1 MKNQEKFLQ
10 SELSRIRLTTFSN
23 HQSDQFQSDAEIGGF
38 QEEMWEC
45 VEDHHLEK
53 EGKQQTGK
61 RGASM
66 CCKREGKGDGRWYI
80 PGRVSE
86 ISLLQ

>member
-1 MKNQEKFLQ
+1 
-10 SELSRIRLTTFSN
+10 
-23 HQSDQFQSDAEIGGF
+23 
-38 QEEMWEC
+38 MWEC

-61 RGASM
+61 RGPSM

-80 PGRVSE
+80 PGRVSGF
-86 ISLLQ
+86 SLLQ

>member
-1 MKNQEKFLQ
+1 
-10 SELSRIRLTTFSN
+10 
-23 HQSDQFQSDAEIGGF
+23 
-38 QEEMWEC
+38 MWEC

-53 EGKQQTGK
+53 EGKQQRGK

-66 CCKREGKGDGRWYI
+66 CCKREGKGGGRWYI

-86 ISLLQ
+86 ISLLQCRKETAGCWLPTENRA